1 MTSAPTISRRS
12 ALRLLGSTAGVAL
25 AAACAPAPQAPPPQA
40 PAPTPKPA
48 APPTSAPPA
57 AAVPTSPPAAAVV
70 VTQVPQ
76 SAAPQPRSGGT
87 LRAALTGDLPNLD
100 PHINTTTAH
109 ENLFL
114 AFDRII
120 QYDDQL
126 HPQPMLAESWDL
138 STDLRQIKFN
148 LRKGVQW
155 HTGREFTSDDV
166 KWNLLRVRD
175 PKSPSVG
182 FRNQSNWFTTIETPD
197 KNSIILKSEQPRPAL
212 FDLFEYLNI
221 IDPLTMEGPEAKL
234 KAVGTGPFV
243 FSEWAQGDHILLTKN
258 RNYWQTG
265 RPYLDEVRVSI
276 LKDAQAMVAQLEGG
290 AVDLIKAPPLRD
302 AARLKADTQY
312 KVVTHP
318 ASAQHFQ
325 QGVNTLVPPLDNK
338 KVRQALNYALDRKR
352 FSDTALLG
360 TGQPIALPWLPSSP
374 AYDAQKRNAF
384 AFDLDKAKSLL
395 NEAGVSNLSFEFL
408 PLGDYP
414 ELTQMAQIYQNDL
427 AKIGVTISI
436 KNLESAAF
444 YDSVNGRKYQGLY
457 STPNTYAQVEPL
469 TIFTT
474 SRVFD
479 PNSNN
484 SGFRTDA
491 YVKLIDEAGS
501 EPDAAKRRQ
510 LYVALNDLLLDESF
524 SMILVEFRPQL
535 LTRSTV
541 NDVGHTL
548 HEAFSYT
555 NTWLSA

>member
-1 MTSAPTISRRS
+1 MSFARTISRRA
-12 ALRLLGSTAGVAL
+12 ALRLLGSSAAVAL
-25 AAACAPAPQAPPPQA
+25 VAACAPAPQAPA
-40 PAPTPKPA
+40 ATPA
-48 APPTSAPPA
+48 AAPPPTSAPPA
-57 AAVPTSPPAAAVV
+57 AATATSAPAP
-70 VTQVPQ
+70 QVGATRAPQ
-76 SAAPQPRSGGT
+76 STTAAQPRSGGT
-87 LRAALTGDLPNLD
+87 LRAAITADLPNLD

-114 AFDRII
+114 AFDRVI

-126 HPQPMLAESWDL
+126 RPQPMLAESWDL
-138 STDLRQIKFN
+138 SSDLKQIKFN

-155 HTGREFTSDDV
+155 HTGREFTSEDV

-197 KNSIILKSEQPRPAL
+197 KNTLVLQSEQPRPAL

-221 IDPLTMEGPEAKL
+221 IDPVTMEGPDAKL

-243 FSEWAQGDHILLTKN
+243 FTEWAQGDHILLTKN
-258 RNYWQTG
+258 KNYWQTG
-265 RPYLDEVRVSI
+265 RPYLDEVRVGVV
-276 LKDAQAMVAQLEGG
+276 KDAQAMVAQLEGG

-302 AARLKADTQY
+302 TARLGSDPHYT
-312 KVVTHP
+312 VVTHP

-352 FSDTALLG
+352 FSETALLG

-374 AYDAQKRNAF
+374 AYDAEKRNAF
-384 AFDLDKAKSLL
+384 AFDLDKAKALL
-395 NEAGVSNLSFEFL
+395 NEAGVGNLSFEFL

-414 ELTQMAQIYQNDL
+414 ELGQMAQIYQNDL
-427 AKIGVTISI
+427 AKIGVTLTI
-436 KNLESAAF
+436 KNLDTAAF

-457 STPNTYAQVEPL
+457 STPNTYAQIEPL

-484 SGFRTDA
+484 SGFRTDE
-491 YVKLIDEAGS
+491 YVQLIDQAGS
-501 EPDAAKRRQ
+501 EPDAAKRKQ
-510 LYVALNDLLLDESF
+510 LYVALNNLLLDESF
-524 SMILVEFRPQL
+524 SMILTEFRPRL

-541 NDVGHTL
+541 NDVGYTL

-555 NTWLSA
+555 STWLSA

>member
-1 MTSAPTISRRS
+1 M
-12 ALRLLGSTAGVAL
+12 
-25 AAACAPAPQAPPPQA
+25 
-40 PAPTPKPA
+40 
-48 APPTSAPPA
+48 
-57 AAVPTSPPAAAVV
+57 
-70 VTQVPQ
+70 
-76 SAAPQPRSGGT
+76 
-87 LRAALTGDLPNLD
+87 RAALTADLPNLD

-120 QYDDQL
+120 QYDDKLQ
-126 HPQPMLAESWDL
+126 PQPMLAESWDL
-138 STDLRQIKFN
+138 SDDLKQIKFN

-155 HTGREFTSDDV
+155 HTGREFTSEDV

-182 FRNQSNWFTTIETPD
+182 FRNQSNWFTSIETPD
-197 KNSIILKSEQPRPAL
+197 KNTIVLRSEQPRPAL
-212 FDLFEYLNI
+212 FDLFEYLNM
-221 IDPLTMEGPEAKL
+221 IDPVTMEGPDARL
-234 KAVGTGPFV
+234 KAVGTGPFL
-243 FSEWAQGDHILLTKN
+243 FTEWAQGDHILLTKN
-258 RNYWQTG
+258 KNYWQSG

-276 LKDAQAMVAQLEGG
+276 VKDAQAMVAQLEGG
-290 AVDLIKAPPLRD
+290 AVDLIKSPPLRD
-302 AARLKADTQY
+302 AARLGSTPQY
-312 KVVTHP
+312 RVVAHP

-338 KVRQALNYALDRKR
+338 TVRQALNYALDRKR
-352 FSDTALLG
+352 FSETVLLG
-360 TGQPIALPWLPSSP
+360 TGQPISLPWLPSSP
-374 AYDAQKRNAF
+374 AYDAQKRNAY

-395 NEAGVSNLSFEFL
+395 SEAGVSGLSFEFM

-427 AKIGVTISI
+427 AKIGVTITL
-436 KNLESAAF
+436 KNVENAAF
-444 YDSVNGRKYQGLY
+444 YDAVNGRKYQGLY

-479 PNSNN
+479 PTSNN
-484 SGFRTDA
+484 SGFRTDD
-491 YVKLIDEAGS
+491 YVNLINQAGS

-510 LYVALNDLLLDESF
+510 LYVALNDLFLDESF

-535 LTRSTV
+535 LTRSNV

-555 NTWLSA
+555 NTWLS

>member
-1 MTSAPTISRRS
+1 MTSAPIISRRS
-12 ALRLLGSTAGVAL
+12 ALRLLGSTAGIAL
-25 AAACAPAPQAPPPQA
+25 AAACGPAPQATTPQA

-48 APPTSAPPA
+48 APPTSVPPVA
-57 AAVPTSPPAAAVV
+57 AAPTSPPAAAVV
-70 VTQVPQ
+70 VTQAQQ
-76 SAAPQPRSGGT
+76 SAPPQPRSGGT
-87 LRAALTGDLPNLD
+87 LRAALTADLPNLD

-155 HTGREFTSDDV
+155 HTGREFTSEDV

-221 IDPLTMEGPEAKL
+221 IDPVTMEGPDAKV

-243 FSEWAQGDHILLTKN
+243 FSEWAQGDHILLTRNK
-258 RNYWQTG
+258 NYWQTG
-265 RPYLDEVRVSI
+265 RPYLEEVRVSI
-276 LKDAQAMVAQLEGG
+276 LRDAQAMVAQLEGG

-302 AARLKADTQY
+302 AARLKADPQY
-312 KVVTHP
+312 RVVSHP

-360 TGQPIALPWLPSSP
+360 TGQPIALPWLSSSP
-374 AYDAQKRNAF
+374 AYDAQKRTAF

-395 NEAGVSNLSFEFL
+395 NEAGVSNPSFEFL

-436 KNLESAAF
+436 KNLENAAF

-479 PNSNN
+479 PSSNN

-491 YVKLIDEAGS
+491 YVKLIDDAGS

>member
-1 MTSAPTISRRS
+1 MTAPSIISRRF

-25 AAACAPAPQAPPPQA
+25 AAACAPTPQAPTPQPPA
-40 PAPTPKPA
+40 ATPGPA

-57 AAVPTSPPAAAVV
+57 AAVVTEAAKPAVAA
-70 VTQVPQ
+70 
-76 SAAPQPRSGGT
+76 QPRSGGT
-87 LRAALTGDLPNLD
+87 LRAALSADLPNLD

-114 AFDRII
+114 AFDRVI
-120 QYDDQL
+120 QYDDKLQ
-126 HPQPMLAESWDL
+126 PQPMLAESWDL

-155 HTGREFTSDDV
+155 HTGREFTSEDV

-182 FRNQSNWFTTIETPD
+182 FRNQSNWFTTIDTPD
-197 KNSIILKSEQPRPAL
+197 KSSIVLKSEQPRPAL

-221 IDPLTMEGPEAKL
+221 IDPVTMEGPDAKL

-243 FSEWAQGDHILLTKN
+243 FTEWAQGDHILLTKN
-258 RNYWQTG
+258 KSYWQTG
-265 RPYLDEVRVSI
+265 RPYLDEVRVGI
-276 LKDAQAMVAQLEGG
+276 VKDPQAMVAQLEGG
-290 AVDLIKAPPLRD
+290 VVDLIKAPPLRD
-302 AARLKADTQY
+302 AARLGADPLY
-312 KVVTHP
+312 RVVTHP

-352 FSDTALLG
+352 FAESALLG

-374 AYDAQKRNAF
+374 AYDAQKRNAY
-384 AFDLDKAKSLL
+384 AFDLDKARSLL
-395 NEAGVSNLSFEFL
+395 SDAGASNLSFEFL

-414 ELTQMAQIYQNDL
+414 ELSQMAQIYQNDL
-427 AKIGVTISI
+427 AKIGVTMSI

-457 STPNTYAQVEPL
+457 STTNTYAQVEPL

-479 PNSNN
+479 PSSNN
-484 SGFRTDA
+484 SGFRTDE
-491 YVKLIDEAGS
+491 YVKLIDQAGS

-510 LYVALNDLLLDESF
+510 LYMSLNDLLLDESF
-524 SMILVEFRPQL
+524 SMILTEFRPRL

-541 NDVGHTL
+541 NDVGYTL

-555 NTWLSA
+555 NTWLSG

>member
-25 AAACAPAPQAPPPQA
+25 AAACAPAPQAP
-40 PAPTPKPA
+40 APTPMPA
-48 APPTSAPPA
+48 APPTSVPPA
-57 AAVPTSPPAAAVV
+57 AAAPTLPPAAAVV
-70 VTQVPQ
+70 VTQAPQ
-76 SAAPQPRSGGT
+76 SASPQPRSGGT
-87 LRAALTGDLPNLD
+87 LRAALTADLPNLD

-265 RPYLDEVRVSI
+265 RPYLDGLQANVRDIQAEVRVSI
-276 LKDAQAMVAQLEGG
+276 VKDAQAMVAQLEGG

-374 AYDAQKRNAF
+374 AIMLCKRSCQAE
-384 AFDLDKAKSLL
+384 SLSPL
-395 NEAGVSNLSFEFL
+395 PFL
-408 PLGDYP
+408 RLVWLP
-414 ELTQMAQIYQNDL
+414 
-427 AKIGVTISI
+427 
-436 KNLESAAF
+436 
-444 YDSVNGRKYQGLY
+444 
-457 STPNTYAQVEPL
+457 
-469 TIFTT
+469 
-474 SRVFD
+474 
-479 PNSNN
+479 
-484 SGFRTDA
+484 SGSWVWVR
-491 YVKLIDEAGS
+491 
-501 EPDAAKRRQ
+501 
-510 LYVALNDLLLDESF
+510 
-524 SMILVEFRPQL
+524 
-535 LTRSTV
+535 
-541 NDVGHTL
+541 
-548 HEAFSYT
+548 
-555 NTWLSA
+555 

>member
-1 MTSAPTISRRS
+1 VYKR
-12 ALRLLGSTAGVAL
+12 
-25 AAACAPAPQAPPPQA
+25 Q
-40 PAPTPKPA
+40 PTPKPP

-57 AAVPTSPPAAAVV
+57 AAAPTSPPAAAVV
-70 VTQVPQ
+70 VTQAPQ
-76 SAAPQPRSGGT
+76 SAPPQPRSGGT
-87 LRAALTGDLPNLD
+87 LRAALTADLPNLD

-155 HTGREFTSDDV
+155 HTGRELTSEDV

-221 IDPLTMEGPEAKL
+221 IDPVTMEGPDAKL

-243 FSEWAQGDHILLTKN
+243 FSEWAQGDHILLSKN
-258 RNYWQTG
+258 KNYWQTG

-302 AARLKADTQY
+302 AARLKADPQY
-312 KVVTHP
+312 RLVSHP

-374 AYDAQKRNAF
+374 AYDAQKRSAF

-395 NEAGVSNLSFEFL
+395 NEAGVSNLAFEFL

-427 AKIGVTISI
+427 AKIGVTLSI

>member
-1 MTSAPTISRRS
+1 MTSPSTISRRF

-25 AAACAPAPQAPPPQA
+25 AAACAPTPQAPTSQPPA
-40 PAPTPKPA
+40 ATSRPAA
-48 APPTSAPPA
+48 APPTSAPTPA
-57 AAVPTSPPAAAVV
+57 AGATEAAKPAV
-70 VTQVPQ
+70 
-76 SAAPQPRSGGT
+76 AAPPRSGGT
-87 LRAALTGDLPNLD
+87 LRAALTADLPNLD

-120 QYDDQL
+120 QYDDKLQ
-126 HPQPMLAESWDL
+126 PQPMLAESWDL

-155 HTGREFTSDDV
+155 HTGREFTSEDV

-182 FRNQSNWFTTIETPD
+182 FRNQSNWFTTIDTPD
-197 KNSIILKSEQPRPAL
+197 KSSIVLKSEQPRPAL

-221 IDPLTMEGPEAKL
+221 IDPVTMEGPDARL

-243 FSEWAQGDHILLTKN
+243 FTEWAQSDHILLTKN
-258 RNYWQTG
+258 KSYWQTG

-276 LKDAQAMVAQLEGG
+276 VKDPQAMVAQLEGG
-290 AVDLIKAPPLRD
+290 VVDLIKAPPLRD
-302 AARLKADTQY
+302 AARLAADPLY
-312 KVVTHP
+312 RVVTHP

-352 FSDTALLG
+352 FAESALLG

-374 AYDAQKRNAF
+374 AYDAQKRNAY
-384 AFDLDKAKSLL
+384 AFDLDKARSLL
-395 NEAGVSNLSFEFL
+395 SDAGVSNLSFEFL

-414 ELTQMAQIYQNDL
+414 ELSQMAQIYQNDL
-427 AKIGVTISI
+427 AKIGVTMSI

-444 YDSVNGRKYQGLY
+444 YDAVNGRKYQGLY
-457 STPNTYAQVEPL
+457 STTNTYAQVEPL

-479 PNSNN
+479 PGSNN
-484 SGFRTDA
+484 SGFRTDE
-491 YVKLIDEAGS
+491 YVKLIDQAGS

-510 LYVALNDLLLDESF
+510 LYMSLNDLLLDESF
-524 SMILVEFRPQL
+524 SMILTEFRPRL

-541 NDVGHTL
+541 NDVGYTL

-555 NTWLSA
+555 NTWLSG